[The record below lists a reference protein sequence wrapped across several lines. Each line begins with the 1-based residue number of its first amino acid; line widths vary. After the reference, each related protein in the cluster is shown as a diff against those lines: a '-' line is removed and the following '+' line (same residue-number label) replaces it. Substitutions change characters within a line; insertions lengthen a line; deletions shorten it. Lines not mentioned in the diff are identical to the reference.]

1 MPAGTSINI
10 FLPDGNPDG
19 VRLVFKSHWT
29 GIAVTSPRSRYAQV
43 RLQRNELRTPG
54 VYVLIGPA
62 EDVKHEHRIYV
73 GEGEDP
79 RARIDSHHANKD
91 FWNRVVLFTS
101 FGQTLNK
108 ATIRYL
114 EARLLQL
121 AATAQRAE
129 LDNGNAPALPPL
141 SEPEIADAESFLSDM
156 LVIYPILGINSFELL
171 EQTTGPDRL
180 RLLPTGVGR
189 GLRNRGGVRRVHRC
203 ACSHPDRGVD
213 PRVGGEPPRDIDPIG
228 RSRPRGRRRESPA
241 HHRSHFQLSVGGG
254 RCVARSVSCGSHR
267 MERRSRP
274 DAEGDSGTGRLDRRV
289 GLRENP
295 GLRRMR
301 RRCVALPGLRL
312 GRAAGSRA
320 VELLLP
326 DCPG

>member
-1 MPAGTSINI
+1 MPAGTSITI

-29 GIAVTSPRSRYAQV
+29 GIAVTSPRSRYAQA
-43 RLQRNELRTPG
+43 RLQRAELHTPG

-62 EDVKHEHRIYV
+62 EDVNYESRIYV

-121 AATAQRAE
+121 AAAAGRAE

-156 LVIYPILGINSFELL
+156 LVIYPILGINSFEPL
-171 EQTTGPDRL
+171 EHVSGPDRL
-180 RLLPTGVGR
+180 HLQGPQALGEGSETEEGFVVFTGALARRQTVESMPGWAAN
-189 GLRNRGGVRRVHRC
+189 LRDTLTQSGTLVPVE
-203 ACSHPDRGVD
+203 
-213 PRVGGEPPRDIDPIG
+213 GGESLRLTTDHVFNSPSAAASVLLG
-228 RSRPRGRRRESPA
+228 RS
-241 HHRSHFQLSVGGG
+241 
-254 RCVARSVSCGSHR
+254 
-267 MERRSRP
+267 
-274 DAEGDSGTGRLDRRV
+274 
-289 GLRENP
+289 
-295 GLRRMR
+295 
-301 RRCVALPGLRL
+301 
-312 GRAAGSRA
+312 AAGPIEWKDEAGRTLKRIREQA
-320 VELLLP
+320 VATAP
-326 DCPG
+326 